1 MVQEPTQ
8 TDKEE
13 GHEHHQQSVEVE
25 SDKLMQLVLRAID
38 EVGATLHGALV
49 VMGEK
54 LPGEAEEGAFRER
67 QGR

>member
-1 MVQEPTQ
+1 MNTIE
-8 TDKEE
+8 
-13 GHEHHQQSVEVE
+13 QSVEVE